1 MLTIDDIKYVSFRK
15 SSMKGY
21 RADEV
26 DSFIDDV
33 QETVEHLIQEKMD
46 LEKKLSVLATQVKK
60 YRDDEE
66 SLKNTLLNAQK
77 LSENSLKEA
86 KQKHDE
92 IIESAK
98 KNSNNIIEAANT
110 EAKQI
115 ISKTKTE
122 LENKKAELYEIKKES
137 VNFRTKLIKMYKEH
151 LKLIDSL
158 PNSEVIIKK
167 VEENNSNE
175 DNKTSASTKVN
186 IGMPIV
192 GSIEKVNEEISKLL
206 KKENSENKTDVTSSK
221 EQSEQKKEMK
231 FEKLKFG
238 ENYK

>member
-167 VEENNSNE
+167 VEEN
-175 DNKTSASTKVN
+175 KTKVN

>member
-92 IIESAK
+92 IIGSAK

-175 DNKTSASTKVN
+175 DNKTKVN